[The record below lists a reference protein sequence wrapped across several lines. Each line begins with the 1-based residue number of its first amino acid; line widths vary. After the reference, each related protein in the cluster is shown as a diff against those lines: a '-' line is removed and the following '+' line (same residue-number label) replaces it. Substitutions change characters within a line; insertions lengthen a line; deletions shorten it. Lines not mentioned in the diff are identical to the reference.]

1 MTQIA
6 LYLLF
11 ALITVPIAKRLKLGS
26 VLGYLIAG
34 VLLGP
39 LFGLIGSEALTIQHI
54 AEFGVV
60 MMMFLIGLELR
71 PKSIWQMRYQLLG
84 LGTMQ
89 VLISALILTV
99 LMVFLLQFTWQ
110 SALAVGMV
118 LALSSTAIV
127 LQSLQEI
134 KQMDTKAGQSI
145 LSVLIAQDIAVI
157 PIFSILPIL
166 VVGDQVMNTQ
176 HQSWLSHFPA
186 GIQALII
193 FVIICL
199 MVLIGKYIMRYVFR
213 YIAQTR
219 LAEIFTALVLLLII
233 GVALMM
239 ESIGLSAALGAFIA
253 GVILSGSEY
262 RHEIESQIS
271 SFKGLLMGVFFIS
284 IGTSIHFSVLQAHW
298 QHIILYVI
306 VLMLIK
312 MVVLMLLARVF
323 RLKGADFWLFS
334 LSLTQ
339 GGEFAFVL
347 LSFAVS
353 LSVLTMGVSEIITLV
368 VILSMIITS
377 ILFLMYEKVIL
388 PHYQGRNNAP
398 EDSIAHQ
405 GKVIIA
411 GAGRFGQIVAR
422 VLRANKYESV
432 ILDYDS
438 NMINTFRRYGNRA
451 YYGNALNPEMLLAAG
466 IESAEVFVAATNDQE
481 AQTALVRLI
490 RRHSSRIQ
498 IIARATNRHHVY
510 ELEEAGANYVI
521 RETFE
526 SAAKAAE
533 EVLIKLGDSKESAFE
548 KVSIFKEY
556 DQKTLE
562 KLKTLWL
569 KSGESKVYIN
579 QLTANSDTLSQL
591 MQTEKSEDQNPKE

>member
-1 MTQIA
+1 
-6 LYLLF
+6 
-11 ALITVPIAKRLKLGS
+11 
-26 VLGYLIAG
+26 
-34 VLLGP
+34 
-39 LFGLIGSEALTIQHI
+39 
-54 AEFGVV
+54 
-60 MMMFLIGLELR
+60 
-71 PKSIWQMRYQLLG
+71 MRYQLLG

-134 KQMDTKAGQSI
+134 KQMNTKAGQSI

-166 VVGDQVMNTQ
+166 VVGDQVINTQ

-312 MVVLMLLARVF
+312 MVVLMLLAKIF

-481 AQTALVRLI
+481 AQTALVHLI

-548 KVSIFKEY
+548 KVSIFKEH